1 MKLVVAIVNNDDSHA
16 VLSEITRAEF
26 SATKLST
33 SGGFLR
39 AGNVTLLIGVEDE
52 RVSELIDLIGR
63 FSRKRTQLV
72 QPASTYINEP
82 LMSAP
87 RRNHGRRCNGFLCWM
102 WRSFISC
109 KARERYEVWFFSRK
123 PAGLQADCTAWRR
136 AGSRMLSSSRAAQRR
151 SAKPWPA

>member
-52 RVSELIDLIGR
+52 RVSELID
-63 FSRKRTQLV
+63 SRKRTQLV

-87 RRNHGRRCNGFLCWM
+87 VEITVGGATVFVLD
-102 WRSFISC
+102 
-109 KARERYEVWFFSRK
+109 V
-123 PAGLQADCTAWRR
+123 
-136 AGSRMLSSSRAAQRR
+136 AQFY
-151 SAKPWPA
+151 KL

>member
-1 MKLVVAIVNNDDSHA
+1 MNMKLVVAIVNNDDSHT

-39 AGNVTLLIGVEDE
+39 AGNVTLLAGVEDE

-82 LMSAP
+82 LMSTPVEITVGGATV
-87 RRNHGRRCNGFLCWM
+87 FVLD
-102 WRSFISC
+102 
-109 KARERYEVWFFSRK
+109 V
-123 PAGLQADCTAWRR
+123 
-136 AGSRMLSSSRAAQRR
+136 AQFY
-151 SAKPWPA
+151 KL

>member
-63 FSRKRTQLV
+63 FSR
-72 QPASTYINEP
+72 
-82 LMSAP
+82 
-87 RRNHGRRCNGFLCWM
+87 
-102 WRSFISC
+102 
-109 KARERYEVWFFSRK
+109 
-123 PAGLQADCTAWRR
+123 
-136 AGSRMLSSSRAAQRR
+136 
-151 SAKPWPA
+151 

>member
-16 VLSEITRAEF
+16 VLSETARAEF

-72 QPASTYINEP
+72 Q
-82 LMSAP
+82 
-87 RRNHGRRCNGFLCWM
+87 RCLHH
-102 WRSFISC
+102 
-109 KARERYEVWFFSRK
+109 
-123 PAGLQADCTAWRR
+123 LHQ
-136 AGSRMLSSSRAAQRR
+136 
-151 SAKPWPA
+151 

>member
-1 MKLVVAIVNNDDSHA
+1 MMTVTPCSLRLPARN
-16 VLSEITRAEF
+16 
-26 SATKLST
+26 SAPPSFPHP
-33 SGGFLR
+33 GGFLR

-87 RRNHGRRCNGFLCWM
+87 VEITVGGATVFVLD
-102 WRSFISC
+102 
-109 KARERYEVWFFSRK
+109 V
-123 PAGLQADCTAWRR
+123 
-136 AGSRMLSSSRAAQRR
+136 AQFY
-151 SAKPWPA
+151 KL

>member
-39 AGNVTLLIGVEDE
+39 AGNGVEDE

-87 RRNHGRRCNGFLCWM
+87 VEITVGGATVFVLD
-102 WRSFISC
+102 
-109 KARERYEVWFFSRK
+109 V
-123 PAGLQADCTAWRR
+123 
-136 AGSRMLSSSRAAQRR
+136 AQFY
-151 SAKPWPA
+151 KL